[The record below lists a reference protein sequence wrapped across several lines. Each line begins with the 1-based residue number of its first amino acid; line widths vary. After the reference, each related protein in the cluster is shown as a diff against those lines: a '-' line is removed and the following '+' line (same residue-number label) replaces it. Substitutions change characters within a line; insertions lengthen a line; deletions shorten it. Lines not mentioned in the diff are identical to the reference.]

1 MATYEEKKY
10 DFSGAAITNLAADNV
25 TTGSIPDA
33 RFASGN
39 ITQHVDLTALN
50 ASNLTSGT
58 IPNGRYGTPS
68 ISASNITGL
77 SGGQT
82 TSFSAVGAY
91 LWAIPQSGNYTS
103 NQTTS
108 GGVTAAGGH
117 TTNYIVGSTAS
128 GTWRCMGSHG
138 RTSSPRRLTLWH
150 RTA

>member
-33 RFASGN
+33 RFA
-39 ITQHVDLTALN
+39 
-50 ASNLTSGT
+50 
-58 IPNGRYGTPS
+58 
-68 ISASNITGL
+68 
-77 SGGQT
+77 
-82 TSFSAVGAY
+82 
-91 LWAIPQSGNYTS
+91 SGNYTS